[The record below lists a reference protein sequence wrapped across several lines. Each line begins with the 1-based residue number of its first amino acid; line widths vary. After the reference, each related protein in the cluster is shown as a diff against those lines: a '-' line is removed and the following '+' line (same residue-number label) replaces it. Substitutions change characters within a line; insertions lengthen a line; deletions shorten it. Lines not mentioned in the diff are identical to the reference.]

1 MRPLQNLSLL
11 RSVVGGLPAIPID
24 FIQDEPGWLTRRLPS
39 RFSPPRSID
48 ADLIEARAAETQAL
62 GPKALWNGYEA
73 VRDYPWATSGS
84 ERSSDQVRSSASAGR
99 LYAWL
104 AAKRRASTI
113 VEFGT
118 AFGVSG
124 MYWLAGLKRNATGR
138 LLTFEPNETWA
149 GIARG
154 NLAAIS
160 EKFDLVVGTFED
172 NIARMLK
179 PGERIDIAFIDA
191 IHTSEFVFRQFAI
204 LLPLMRPGGLVLF
217 DDIDF
222 SDDMASC
229 WQKLARDP
237 RIVASATVDRRLGII
252 ELGAA

>member
-1 MRPLQNLSLL
+1 MRALQNLSLL
-11 RSVVGGLPAIPID
+11 RSFGGRTAAIPIN
-24 FIQDEPGWLTRRLPS
+24 FIQDGPGWLTRNLPA
-39 RFSPPRSID
+39 RFSPPKPID
-48 ADLIEARAAETQAL
+48 AELIEARAAETQAL
-62 GPKALWNGYEA
+62 GAKALWNGYEA
-73 VRDYPWATSGS
+73 VRDYPRATSGS
-84 ERSSDQVRSSASAGR
+84 ARSSDQVRSTASAGR

-104 AAKRRASTI
+104 AAERAASTI

-124 MYWLAGLKRNATGR
+124 MYWLAGLKSNGTGR

-149 GIARG
+149 EIARG
-154 NLAAIS
+154 NLAAVN

-179 PGERIDIAFIDA
+179 PGGRIDIAFVDA

-204 LLPLMRPGGLVLF
+204 LLPLMQPGGLVLF

-229 WQKLARDP
+229 WQEVARDP
-237 RIVASATVDRRLGII
+237 RIVASATVDKRLGIV
-252 ELGAA
+252 ELGTA